1 MLRGLRFLELF
12 RRRRSFEERLSA
24 LQSTFDDPQSGGTQ
38 QALSGQQHRD
48 DARAE
53 LLIGLND
60 NLDEMRQ
67 EMRQGSRERRFGV
80 IFLAAV
86 GIVTVLNSPDLRG
99 AAVLGGILLVL
110 AFGGGWFDRRKR
122 LRRVR
127 KLQAW
132 IERELSSPMPK
143 ASLPQ
148 PSDGS
153 SGETS

>member
-24 LQSTFDDPQSGGTQ
+24 LQSTFDRIDPQSGGTQ
-38 QALSGQQHRD
+38 QALSGQQHRN

-67 EMRQGSRERRFGV
+67 GSRARRLGTV
-80 IFLAAV
+80 SLGAAGIFV
-86 GIVTVLNSPDLRG
+86 VLSSPDLQG
-99 AAVLGGILLVL
+99 AVLGGILLVL
-110 AFGGGWFDRRKR
+110 AFGGGWFELRR

-132 IERELSSPMPK
+132 IERELSSPMRK
-143 ASLPQ
+143 ASLPEHS
-148 PSDGS
+148 PGPPD
-153 SGETS
+153 ETS

>member
-38 QALSGQQHRD
+38 QALSGQHRRD

-67 EMRQGSRERRFGV
+67 EMRQGSRGRFGA
-80 IFLAAV
+80 IFLAAT
-86 GIVTVLNSPDLRG
+86 GILIVLNSPDLRE
-99 AAVLGGILLVL
+99 AVLGGILLVVL
-110 AFGGGWFDRRKR
+110 AFGVGWSELRR

>member
-1 MLRGLRFLELF
+1 MLRGLRFLELL

-24 LQSTFDDPQSGGTQ
+24 LQSTFDRIDPQSGGTQ
-38 QALSGQQHRD
+38 QALSGQHRRE

-60 NLDEMRQ
+60 NLDEMRL
-67 EMRQGSRERRFGV
+67 GSRSRRLGAV
-80 IFLAAV
+80 WIGAAGIFV
-86 GIVTVLNSPDLRG
+86 VLSSPGLQE
-99 AAVLGGILLVL
+99 AVLGGTLLVL
-110 AFGGGWFDRRKR
+110 ALGVGWFELKR

>member
-1 MLRGLRFLELF
+1 MLPGLRFLELF
-12 RRRRSFEERLSA
+12 RRRRSFEDRLSA
-24 LQSTFDDPQSGGTQ
+24 LQASIDRVEPKSGETSS
-38 QALSGQQHRD
+38 AKPAQHHPD

-67 EMRQGSRERRFGV
+67 GSRARRLGGISLGAAG
-80 IFLAAV
+80 IFV
-86 GIVTVLNSPDLRG
+86 VLSSPDLQE
-99 AAVLGGILLVL
+99 AVLGGTLLVL
-110 AFGGGWFDRRKR
+110 ALGVGWFELKR

>member
-67 EMRQGSRERRFGV
+67 EMRQGSRGRFGA

-86 GIVTVLNSPDLRG
+86 GIFIVLNSTDLRG
-99 AAVLGGILLVL
+99 AVLGGILLVL

>member
-24 LQSTFDDPQSGGTQ
+24 LQSTFDRIDPQSGGTQ
-38 QALSGQQHRD
+38 QVLSGQHRRD

-67 EMRQGSRERRFGV
+67 EMRQGRFGA

-86 GIVTVLNSPDLRG
+86 GILTVLNSPDLRG
-99 AAVLGGILLVL
+99 AVLGGILLVVL
-110 AFGGGWFDRRKR
+110 AFGVGWSELRR

-132 IERELSSPMPK
+132 IERESSSPMPQ

>member
-38 QALSGQQHRD
+38 QALSGQHHRD

-67 EMRQGSRERRFGV
+67 GSRARRFGAIWV
-80 IFLAAV
+80 AAV
-86 GIVTVLNSPDLRG
+86 GILIVLNSTDLRG
-99 AAVLGGILLVL
+99 AVLGGILLVL
-110 AFGGGWFDRRKR
+110 AFGGGWFEKRRR

>member
-24 LQSTFDDPQSGGTQ
+24 LQSTFDRIDPQSGGTQ
-38 QALSGQQHRD
+38 QVLSGQHRRD

-67 EMRQGSRERRFGV
+67 EMRQGRFGA

-86 GIVTVLNSPDLRG
+86 GILTVLNSPDLRG
-99 AAVLGGILLVL
+99 AVLGGILLVVL
-110 AFGGGWFDRRKR
+110 AFGVGWSELRR

-132 IERELSSPMPK
+132 IERESSSPMPK

>member
-38 QALSGQQHRD
+38 QALSGQHRRD

-67 EMRQGSRERRFGV
+67 EMRQGSRARRFGA

-86 GIVTVLNSPDLRG
+86 GILTVLNSPDLRG
-99 AAVLGGILLVL
+99 AVLGGILLVL
-110 AFGGGWFDRRKR
+110 AFGGGWFELRR

-127 KLQAW
+127 RLQAW

>member
-38 QALSGQQHRD
+38 QALSGQHRRD

-67 EMRQGSRERRFGV
+67 EMRQGSRARGFGT
-80 IFLAAV
+80 I
-86 GIVTVLNSPDLRG
+86 
-99 AAVLGGILLVL
+99 
-110 AFGGGWFDRRKR
+110 
-122 LRRVR
+122 
-127 KLQAW
+127 
-132 IERELSSPMPK
+132 
-143 ASLPQ
+143 
-148 PSDGS
+148 
-153 SGETS
+153 

>member
-38 QALSGQQHRD
+38 QALSGQHRRD

-67 EMRQGSRERRFGV
+67 EMRQGSRARRFGA
-80 IFLAAV
+80 IFLAAT
-86 GIVTVLNSPDLRG
+86 GILIVLDSTDLRG
-99 AAVLGGILLVL
+99 AVLGGILIVL
-110 AFGGGWFDRRKR
+110 AFGGGWSELRR

-132 IERELSSPMPK
+132 IERESSSPMPK

>member
-1 MLRGLRFLELF
+1 MLPGLRFLELF
-12 RRRRSFEERLSA
+12 RRRRSFDERLSA
-24 LQSTFDDPQSGGTQ
+24 LQSTFDHIDPQSGGTQ
-38 QALSGQQHRD
+38 QALSGQNHRD
-48 DARAE
+48 DARTE

-67 EMRQGSRERRFGV
+67 GSRARRLGT
-80 IFLAAV
+80 ISLGAV
-86 GIVTVLNSPDLRG
+86 GIFVVLSSPDLQE
-99 AAVLGGILLVL
+99 AVLGGILLVL
-110 AFGGGWFDRRKR
+110 AFGGGWFELRR

-148 PSDGS
+148 RSPGPP
-153 SGETS
+153 GETS

>member
-1 MLRGLRFLELF
+1 MLRGLRFLKLF

-38 QALSGQQHRD
+38 QALSGQHRRD

-67 EMRQGSRERRFGV
+67 EMRQGSRAGRFGA

-86 GIVTVLNSPDLRG
+86 GILTVLSSPDLRG
-99 AAVLGGILLVL
+99 AVLGGILLLVL
-110 AFGGGWFDRRKR
+110 VLGGGWSELRRF
-122 LRRVR
+122 RRVR

-132 IERELSSPMPK
+132 IERESSSPMPK

>member
-38 QALSGQQHRD
+38 QALSGQHRRD

-67 EMRQGSRERRFGV
+67 EMRQGSRGRFGA
-80 IFLAAV
+80 IFLAAT
-86 GIVTVLNSPDLRG
+86 GILIVLNSPDLRG
-99 AAVLGGILLVL
+99 AVLGGILLVVL
-110 AFGGGWFDRRKR
+110 AFGVGWSELRR

>member
-1 MLRGLRFLELF
+1 VLRGLRFLELF

-99 AAVLGGILLVL
+99 AAVPLGGILLVL
-110 AFGGGWFDRRKR
+110 VLSWFEKMKR

-132 IERELSSPMPK
+132 IERESSSPMPK

-148 PSDGS
+148 PSHGAS
-153 SGETS
+153 SETS

>member
-24 LQSTFDDPQSGGTQ
+24 LQSTFDRIDPQSGGTQ
-38 QALSGQQHRD
+38 QALSGQHHRD

-67 EMRQGSRERRFGV
+67 GSRARRFGAIWV
-80 IFLAAV
+80 AAA
-86 GIVTVLNSPDLRG
+86 GILIVLNSPGLRG
-99 AAVLGGILLVL
+99 PVLGGILLVL
-110 AFGGGWFDRRKR
+110 AFGGGWFELRR

-127 KLQAW
+127 RLQAW

-148 PSDGS
+148 RSPGPP
-153 SGETS
+153 GETS

>member
-24 LQSTFDDPQSGGTQ
+24 LQSTFDDAQSGGTQ
-38 QALSGQQHRD
+38 QGLSGQQHRD
-48 DARAE
+48 DARVE

-60 NLDEMRQ
+60 NLDEMRH
-67 EMRQGSRERRFGV
+67 EMRQGSRARRFGT
-80 IFLAAV
+80 IYLAAV
-86 GIVTVLNSPDLRG
+86 GILTVLNSPDLRV
-99 AAVLGGILLVL
+99 AVLLGILLVL
-110 AFGGGWFDRRKR
+110 VFGGGWFDRRKR

-132 IERELSSPMPK
+132 IERESSSPMPK

>member
-38 QALSGQQHRD
+38 QALSGQHRRD

-53 LLIGLND
+53 LLVGLND

-67 EMRQGSRERRFGV
+67 EMRQGRFGA

-86 GIVTVLNSPDLRG
+86 GIPTVLNSPDLRG
-99 AAVLGGILLVL
+99 AVLGGILLVVL
-110 AFGGGWFDRRKR
+110 AFGVGWSELRR

-132 IERELSSPMPK
+132 IERESSSPMPK

>member
-1 MLRGLRFLELF
+1 MLRGLRFFELF

-24 LQSTFDDPQSGGTQ
+24 LQSTFDPIDPQSGGTQ
-38 QALSGQQHRD
+38 QALSGPHHPD

-67 EMRQGSRERRFGV
+67 GSRARRLGAV
-80 IFLAAV
+80 SLGAAGIFV
-86 GIVTVLNSPDLRG
+86 VLSSPGLQE
-99 AAVLGGILLVL
+99 AVLGGTLLVL
-110 AFGGGWFDRRKR
+110 ALGVGWFELKR

-132 IERELSSPMPK
+132 IKRELSSPMPK

>member
-38 QALSGQQHRD
+38 QALSGQHRCD

-67 EMRQGSRERRFGV
+67 EMRQGSRARGFGT
-80 IFLAAV
+80 IWIAAT
-86 GIVTVLNSPDLRG
+86 GILIVLNSTDLRG
-99 AAVLGGILLVL
+99 AVLGGILLVL

>member
-38 QALSGQQHRD
+38 QALSGQHRRD

-67 EMRQGSRERRFGV
+67 EMRQGSRGRFGA
-80 IFLAAV
+80 IFLAAT
-86 GIVTVLNSPDLRG
+86 GILIVLNSPDLRG
-99 AAVLGGILLVL
+99 AVLGGILLVVL
-110 AFGGGWFDRRKR
+110 AFGVGWFELRR

>member
-1 MLRGLRFLELF
+1 VLRGLRFLELF

-24 LQSTFDDPQSGGTQ
+24 LQSTFDRIDPQSGGTQ
-38 QALSGQQHRD
+38 QVLSGQHRRD

-67 EMRQGSRERRFGV
+67 EMRQGRFGA

-86 GIVTVLNSPDLRG
+86 GILTVLNSPDLRG
-99 AAVLGGILLVL
+99 AVLGGILLVVL
-110 AFGGGWFDRRKR
+110 AFGVGWSELRR

-132 IERELSSPMPK
+132 IERESSSPMPK

>member
-38 QALSGQQHRD
+38 QVLSGQHRRD

-67 EMRQGSRERRFGV
+67 EMRQGSRARRFGA

-86 GIVTVLNSPDLRG
+86 GILTVLNSPDLRG
-99 AAVLGGILLVL
+99 AVLGGILLVVL
-110 AFGGGWFDRRKR
+110 AFGVGWSELRR

-132 IERELSSPMPK
+132 IERESSSPMPK

>member
-1 MLRGLRFLELF
+1 VLRGLRFLELF

-38 QALSGQQHRD
+38 QALSGQHHRD

-60 NLDEMRQ
+60 NLDEMRH
-67 EMRQGSRERRFGV
+67 EMRQGSRGRFGA

-86 GIVTVLNSPDLRG
+86 GILNVLNSPDLRG
-99 AAVLGGILLVL
+99 AVLGGILLVVL
-110 AFGGGWFDRRKR
+110 AFGVGWSELRR

-132 IERELSSPMPK
+132 IERESSSPMPK

>member
-1 MLRGLRFLELF
+1 VLRGLRFLELF

-38 QALSGQQHRD
+38 QALSGQHHRD

-67 EMRQGSRERRFGV
+67 GSRARRFGA

-86 GIVTVLNSPDLRG
+86 GILNVLNSPDLRG
-99 AAVLGGILLVL
+99 AVLGGILLLVL
-110 AFGGGWFDRRKR
+110 AFGGGWSELRR

>member
-38 QALSGQQHRD
+38 QALSGQHRRD

-67 EMRQGSRERRFGV
+67 EMRQGMRQGRFGA

-86 GIVTVLNSPDLRG
+86 VILPVLNSPDLRG
-99 AAVLGGILLVL
+99 AVLGGILLVVL
-110 AFGGGWFDRRKR
+110 AFGVGWSELRR

>member
-24 LQSTFDDPQSGGTQ
+24 LQSTFDRIDPQSGGTQ
-38 QALSGQQHRD
+38 QALSGQHHRN

-67 EMRQGSRERRFGV
+67 VSRARRLGTV
-80 IFLAAV
+80 SLGAAGIFV
-86 GIVTVLNSPDLRG
+86 VLSSPDLQE
-99 AAVLGGILLVL
+99 AVLGGILLVL
-110 AFGGGWFDRRKR
+110 AFGGGWFELRR

-132 IERELSSPMPK
+132 TERELSSPMPK

>member
-1 MLRGLRFLELF
+1 VLRGLRFLELF

-38 QALSGQQHRD
+38 QALSGQHHRD

-60 NLDEMRQ
+60 NLDEMRH
-67 EMRQGSRERRFGV
+67 EMRQGSRTRRFGGP
-80 IFLAAV
+80 IFIAAF
-86 GIVTVLNSPDLRG
+86 GILTVLNSPDLRG
-99 AAVLGGILLVL
+99 AVLGGILLVL
-110 AFGGGWFDRRKR
+110 VFGGGWFDRRKR

-132 IERELSSPMPK
+132 IERESSSPMPK

>member
-38 QALSGQQHRD
+38 QALSGQHHRD

-99 AAVLGGILLVL
+99 AAVPLGGILLVL
-110 AFGGGWFDRRKR
+110 VLSWFEKMKR

-132 IERELSSPMPK
+132 IERESSSPMPK

-148 PSDGS
+148 PSHGAS
-153 SGETS
+153 SETS

>member
-24 LQSTFDDPQSGGTQ
+24 LQSTFDRIDPQSGGTQ
-38 QALSGQQHRD
+38 QALSGQNHRG

-67 EMRQGSRERRFGV
+67 GSRARRLGTV
-80 IFLAAV
+80 SLGAAGIFV
-86 GIVTVLNSPDLRG
+86 VLSSPGLQE
-99 AAVLGGILLVL
+99 AVLGGILLLVL
-110 AFGGGWFDRRKR
+110 AFGGGWFELRR

-143 ASLPQ
+143 PSLSQRYPG
-148 PSDGS
+148 PPD
-153 SGETS
+153 ETS

>member
-24 LQSTFDDPQSGGTQ
+24 LQSTFDGIDPQSGGTQ
-38 QALSGQQHRD
+38 QALSGQHHRD

-67 EMRQGSRERRFGV
+67 GSRARRLGT
-80 IFLAAV
+80 ISLGAV
-86 GIVTVLNSPDLRG
+86 GIFVVLNSPGLRG
-99 AAVLGGILLVL
+99 AVLGGILLLVL
-110 AFGGGWFDRRKR
+110 AFGGGWFELRS

-143 ASLPQ
+143 ASLSQHTPG
-148 PSDGS
+148 PPD
-153 SGETS
+153 ETS

>member
-38 QALSGQQHRD
+38 QALSGQHRRD

-67 EMRQGSRERRFGV
+67 EMRQGSRGRFGA

-86 GIVTVLNSPDLRG
+86 SISIVLNSTDLRG
-99 AAVLGGILLVL
+99 AVLGGILLVL
-110 AFGGGWFDRRKR
+110 AFGGGWFEKRRR

>member
-38 QALSGQQHRD
+38 KALSEQHHRD

-60 NLDEMRQ
+60 SLD
-67 EMRQGSRERRFGV
+67 EMRQGSRARRFGT
-80 IFLAAV
+80 ISLGAV
-86 GIVTVLNSPDLRG
+86 GIFIVLSSPDLRG
-99 AAVLGGILLVL
+99 AVLGGILLLVL
-110 AFGGGWFDRRKR
+110 AFGGGWFELRR

-148 PSDGS
+148 RSPGPPD
-153 SGETS
+153 ETS

>member
-24 LQSTFDDPQSGGTQ
+24 LQSTFDRIDPQSGGTQ
-38 QALSGQQHRD
+38 QALSGQHRRE

-67 EMRQGSRERRFGV
+67 GSRSRRLGAV
-80 IFLAAV
+80 SLGAA
-86 GIVTVLNSPDLRG
+86 GIVLVLSSPDLRE
-99 AAVLGGILLVL
+99 AVLGGILLVL
-110 AFGGGWFDRRKR
+110 ALGGGWFVELRR

>member
-38 QALSGQQHRD
+38 QALSGQHRRD

-67 EMRQGSRERRFGV
+67 EMRQGSRGRFGA
-80 IFLAAV
+80 IFLAAT
-86 GIVTVLNSPDLRG
+86 GILIVLNSTDLRG
-99 AAVLGGILLVL
+99 AVLGGILLVVL
-110 AFGGGWFDRRKR
+110 AFGVGWSELRR

>member
-38 QALSGQQHRD
+38 QALSGQHRRD

-67 EMRQGSRERRFGV
+67 EMRQGSRGRFGA
-80 IFLAAV
+80 IFLAAT
-86 GIVTVLNSPDLRG
+86 GILIVLNSPDLRE
-99 AAVLGGILLVL
+99 AVLGGILLVVL
-110 AFGGGWFDRRKR
+110 AFGVAWSELRR